1 MTNKGIFLLIITT
14 IGTFI
19 LGLLPDIFERKK
31 IIIFSNICQII
42 GGF

>member
-1 MTNKGIFLLIITT
+1 MNIKEFLKINYMTNKGIFLLIITT

-31 IIIFSNICQII
+31 Y
-42 GGF
+42 